1 MNYTQSFEEFSSS
14 LGPTDLA
21 LYAGVGIVLYV
32 LFKDKLSPVQ
42 KMVLEFVETSKKWLS
57 DMNKPV
63 EPKPPIVGPVPDFPV
78 PPATPLVRPTVQ
90 QDTFLELVASWRK
103 TRDLSEKYGCGQATE
118 MLDEMFQYLSPV
130 VCVDEENN
138 NE

>member
-42 KMVLEFVETSKKWLS
+42 KMLMELFNNAKNTVTDLSKPS
-57 DMNKPV
+57 ATVTVNV
-63 EPKPPIVGPVPDFPV
+63 PKV
-78 PPATPLVRPTVQ
+78 TPTVVTKE
-90 QDTFLELVASWRK
+90 DSFFALVTSWK
-103 TRDLSEKYGCGQATE
+103 QTRDLAEQHKCDNLVQVLDSSFGYLAPNTCNKTE
-118 MLDEMFQYLSPV
+118 
-130 VCVDEENN
+130 
-138 NE
+138 